1 MSHHISPLSTPLNPS
16 QRRVSVL
23 PVALLP
29 SAPHVLAATLESGA
43 QVNVP
48 IFIEEGEV
56 VRIDT
61 DDRKYLGRAN
71 N

>member
-1 MSHHISPLSTPLNPS
+1 
-16 QRRVSVL
+16 
-23 PVALLP
+23 
-29 SAPHVLAATLESGA
+29 VLAATLESGA